1 VTVRRILILV
11 LGANLA
17 VVGLKLFVGLRA
29 GSLSVL
35 GDAAHSGFDALNNV
49 VGLFAVRA
57 AARPPDTEHPYGHGK
72 FETLG
77 ALAVVSFLSITA
89 FELVTGAFG
98 RLVAHA
104 PPPRPDGLTFWLLGV
119 TIAFNALVVSTETM
133 YARRLDSQILA
144 ADARHTASDVLV
156 TLAVIGGLALVALGW
171 GEADAWLAILVAGL
185 ITYTGFEI
193 LKGTIP
199 VLVDS
204 AAVDAERIEHFVV
217 GLDGVRGVRDIR
229 SRGRRHA
236 NAFAEL
242 TIVID
247 GGLTVAEGHR
257 IADLVEE
264 KLKEGGGFADVVVH
278 VEPPEVQP
286 F

>member
-1 VTVRRILILV
+1 MTVRRVLVLV
-11 LGANLA
+11 LGANLV

-49 VGLFAVRA
+49 IGLFAVRA
-57 AARPPDTEHPYGHGK
+57 AARPPDAEHPYGHGK

-89 FELVTGAFG
+89 FELVTGAVG
-98 RLVAHA
+98 RLLAGA
-104 PPPRPDGLTFWLLGV
+104 PPPRPDALTFWLLAITMG
-119 TIAFNALVVSTETM
+119 FNALVAGTEIM
-133 YARRLDSQILA
+133 YAWRHDSQILA
-144 ADARHTASDVLV
+144 ADARHTVADVLV

-171 GEADAWLAILVAGL
+171 GDADAWLAILVAGV
-185 ITYTGFEI
+185 IAYGGYEI

-204 AAVDAERIEHFVV
+204 VAVDAVRIETFV
-217 GLDGVRGVRDIR
+217 GAMDGVRGVRDVR
-229 SRGRRHA
+229 SRGRRNA
-236 NAFAEL
+236 SAFAEL
-242 TIVID
+242 TIEID

-257 IADLVEE
+257 IADVVERE
-264 KLKEGGGFADVVVH
+264 LKERGGFADVVVH
-278 VEPPEVQP
+278 VEPSGG
-286 F
+286 

>member
-1 VTVRRILILV
+1 MTVRRVLV
-11 LGANLA
+11 VVLAANLV

-49 VGLFAVRA
+49 IGLFAVRA
-57 AARPPDTEHPYGHGK
+57 AARPPDAEHPYGHGK

-89 FELVTGAFG
+89 FELVTGAVG
-98 RLVAHA
+98 RLLAGA
-104 PPPRPDGLTFWLLGV
+104 PPPRPDALTFWLLGV
-119 TIAFNALVVSTETM
+119 TMVFNTLVASTEIM
-133 YARRLDSQILA
+133 YARRHDSQILA

-156 TLAVIGGLALVALGW
+156 TLAVIGGLALVAFGW
-171 GEADAWLAILVAGL
+171 GDADAWLAIIVAGM
-185 ITYTGFEI
+185 IAYSGFEI

-204 AAVDAERIEHFVV
+204 VAVDAERIETFVG
-217 GLDGVRGVRDIR
+217 GLDGVRGVREVR
-229 SRGRRHA
+229 SRGRRNT

-242 TIVID
+242 TIEID
-247 GGLTVAEGHR
+247 GGLTVTEGHR

-264 KLKEGGGFADVVVH
+264 ALKETGGFSDVVVH
-278 VEPPEVQP
+278 VEPPEG
-286 F
+286 

>member
-1 VTVRRILILV
+1 MTVRRILVLV
-11 LGANLA
+11 LGANLV
-17 VVGLKLFVGLRA
+17 VVGLKLFVGLRV

-49 VGLFAVRA
+49 IGLFAVRA
-57 AARPPDTEHPYGHGK
+57 AARPPDVEHPYGHGK

-89 FELVTGAFG
+89 FELVTGAVG
-98 RLVAHA
+98 RLLANA
-104 PPPRPDGLTFWLLGV
+104 PPPQPDALTFWLLGLTMV
-119 TIAFNALVVSTETM
+119 FNALVASIEIM
-133 YARRLDSQILA
+133 WARRLDSQILA

-156 TLAVIGGLALVALGW
+156 TLAVIGGLALVAFGW

-185 ITYTGFEI
+185 IAYSGFAI
-193 LKGTIP
+193 LRGTIP

-204 AAVDAERIEHFVV
+204 VAVDADRIEHFVS
-217 GLDGVRGVRDIR
+217 GLEGVRGVRDIR
-229 SRGRRHA
+229 SRGRRDAH
-236 NAFAEL
+236 AFAEL

-264 KLKEGGGFADVVVH
+264 ELKESGGFADVVVH
-278 VEPPEVQP
+278 VEPPEP
-286 F
+286 

>member
-1 VTVRRILILV
+1 VTVRRILVLV
-11 LGANLA
+11 LGANLV
-17 VVGLKLFVGLRA
+17 VVGLKLFVGVRA

-49 VGLFAVRA
+49 IGLFAVRA
-57 AARPPDTEHPYGHGK
+57 AARPPDAEHPYGHGK

-89 FELVTGAFG
+89 FELVTDAVG
-98 RLVAHA
+98 RLLSGA
-104 PPPRPDGLTFWLLGV
+104 PPPRPDALTFSLLGV
-119 TIAFNALVVSTETM
+119 TIVFNTLVTATETM

-156 TLAVIGGLALVALGW
+156 TLAVIGGLVLVALGW
-171 GEADAWLAILVAGL
+171 GEADAWLAILVAGM
-185 ITYTGFEI
+185 IAYSGFAI
-193 LKGTIP
+193 LKRTIP

-204 AAVDAERIEHFVV
+204 VAIDAERIESFVT
-217 GLDGVRGVRDIR
+217 GMEGVRGVRDVR
-229 SRGRRHA
+229 SRGRRNA
-236 NAFAEL
+236 SAFAEL

-257 IADLVEE
+257 IADVVEQ
-264 KLKEGGGFADVVVH
+264 KLKQSGGFADVVVH
-278 VEPPEVQP
+278 VEPPEP
-286 F
+286 

>member
-1 VTVRRILILV
+1 MTVRRVLV
-11 LGANLA
+11 VVLAANLV

-49 VGLFAVRA
+49 IGLFAVRA
-57 AARPPDTEHPYGHGK
+57 AARPPDAEHPYGHGK

-89 FELVTGAFG
+89 FELVTGAVG
-98 RLVAHA
+98 RLLAGA
-104 PPPRPDGLTFWLLGV
+104 PPPRPDALTFWLLGV
-119 TIAFNALVVSTETM
+119 TMVFNALVASTEIM
-133 YARRLDSQILA
+133 YARRHDSQILA
-144 ADARHTASDVLV
+144 ADARHTAADVLV

-171 GEADAWLAILVAGL
+171 GDADAWLAILVAGM
-185 ITYTGFEI
+185 IAYSGFEI
-193 LKGTIP
+193 LKGTVP

-204 AAVDAERIEHFVV
+204 VAVDAERIESFV
-217 GLDGVRGVRDIR
+217 GGMDGVRGVRDVR
-229 SRGRRHA
+229 SRGRRNA
-236 NAFAEL
+236 SAFAEL

-257 IADLVEE
+257 IADLVEQG
-264 KLKEGGGFADVVVH
+264 LKDRGGFADVVVH
-278 VEPPEVQP
+278 VEPPEL
-286 F
+286 